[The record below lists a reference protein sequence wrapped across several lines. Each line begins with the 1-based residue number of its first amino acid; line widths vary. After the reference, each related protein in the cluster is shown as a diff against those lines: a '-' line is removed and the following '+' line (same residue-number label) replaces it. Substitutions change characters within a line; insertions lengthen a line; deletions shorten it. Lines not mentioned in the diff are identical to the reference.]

1 MKCEKCNEKEATF
14 FYTATVNGETT
25 QRHLCEDCARE
36 EGFDRYVDLSPESM
50 FSDVWSGFS
59 RPFGVLDSF
68 FGGRSLVGPMLAMP
82 RLNFLIQGQDTDEAE
97 EDEACCE
104 AECHEIPVDAG
115 VDVKRRREITALK
128 SQLESALR
136 DENYEAAIVLRD
148 RIREL
153 EAE

>member
-36 EGFDRYVDLSPESM
+36 EGFDRYVELSPESM
-50 FSDVWSGFS
+50 LSDMWSGLS
-59 RPFGVLDSF
+59 RPFGMLEGF
-68 FGGRSLVGPMLAMP
+68 FGGRSLVSPMLAMP
-82 RLNFLIQGQDTDEAE
+82 RLNFLIQGQDTAAE
-97 EDEACCE
+97 ECDGACCE
-104 AECHEIPVDAG
+104 AECREIPVDAG
-115 VDVKRRREITALK
+115 ENVKRRREITALK

-153 EAE
+153 EDE